1 MAPKPRIFLIPVPKE
16 LQKAEVAWLETEG
29 PVAAEELVKSVDPGL
44 GTHIDSN
51 AARPPDPKQRAAPGT
66 GRESL
71 PVLRDGR

>member
-1 MAPKPRIFLIPVPKE
+1 M
-16 LQKAEVAWLETEG
+16 AWLETEG
-29 PVAAEELVKSVDPGL
+29 PVAAEELVKSVDPGF

-51 AARPPDPKQRAAPGT
+51 AATGT